1 MGFPCLRCE
10 SYQQQINFEQAGFPS
25 RVCRL
30 LGCQRLLICTKTS
43 SLSSASTSSTSNNT
57 STGAG
62 VQLVIVKVLALLVV
76 DFFFIELEL
85 QDHLNFSGLG
95 GLSALAGENDPRSPQ
110 LPISATPISHISHS
124 HVSNQ
129 VWTSL
134 LPPRG
139 GIQPRLARGHI
150 IFGDQLGFRGQV
162 ATTPT

>member
-1 MGFPCLRCE
+1 M
-10 SYQQQINFEQAGFPS
+10 
-25 RVCRL
+25 CRL
-30 LGCQRLLICTKTS
+30 LGGQRLLICTKAS

-57 STGAG
+57 SGA
-62 VQLVIVKVLALLVV
+62 QLVIVKVVSLLLV
-76 DFFFIELEL
+76 DFFFIALEL
-85 QDHLNFSGLG
+85 QDHINFSGLG